1 MKAVRLYDKLDLR
14 LEDVSMPVIGAGDL
28 LVRTRSAFICGTDV
42 RMYKNGKPGIISS
55 DNPRVLGHELA
66 GEIVAVGKDIT
77 GYSEGMRVAIAPNYG
92 CGHCDWCASGNNQLC
107 AEQRAIGIH
116 DDGAFAEYVR
126 VPAPAV
132 QQGNIYVMPDHLSF
146 DAAALAEPFSCA
158 YNAFER
164 MPVGPGD
171 VVLIIGAGPIGI
183 MHAKLARLGGA
194 GRIIMN
200 DLSEERLDF
209 ARKVDPGIETL
220 VTSDL
225 TADIKRLTDGR
236 GVDLVI
242 TAASVAS
249 IQEVAFSLAAMNGR
263 IMFFGGLPKGQSVVR
278 LDTNEIHYKQLT
290 VSGTTMQSLAQ
301 YRKILDLLSQGV
313 LTADD
318 LVTGSIDG
326 SDVAAV
332 VDQVAR
338 GSGMK
343 TTLVFS

>member
-1 MKAVRLYDKLDLR
+1 MKAVRLFDKLDLR
-14 LEDVSMPVIGAGDL
+14 LEELATPEIGDGEV
-28 LVRTRSAFICGTDV
+28 LVRTGSAFVCGTDV
-42 RMYKNGKPGIISS
+42 RMYKNGKAGIIFPE
-55 DNPRVLGHELA
+55 NPRVLGHELA
-66 GEIVAVGKDIT
+66 GEIAAVGQDVD
-77 GYSEGMRVAIAPNYG
+77 GYSEGMRVAVAPNYG
-92 CGHCDWCASGNNQLC
+92 CGHCDWCASGNTQLC

-126 VPAPAV
+126 IPARAV

-146 DAAALAEPFSCA
+146 NAAALAEPFSCA

-171 VVLIIGAGPIGI
+171 VVLIIGAGPIGV

-200 DLSEERLDF
+200 DLSEERLEF
-209 ARKVDPGIETL
+209 ARNLDPKIETL
-220 VTSDL
+220 VSSDL

-263 IMFFGGLPKGQSVVR
+263 IMYFGGLPKGKSVVQ

-318 LVTGSIDG
+318 IVTGSVDG
-326 SDVAAV
+326 GDVGAV
-332 VDQVAR
+332 VDQVSR

-343 TTLVFS
+343 TALVFS